1 MRIRSDVV
9 RRGGALLLLFAASFL
24 LCACARGGTATEE
37 EAGEFFRGVDDM
49 GTEIV
54 LHKKPQRIVSLNLG
68 TDEILL
74 ALAPPE
80 QIAALSSYVD
90 DAGLSCMAE
99 AAKAVPVKL
108 HDKSPERVLAQ
119 HPDLV
124 LTTDSVPKELVASM
138 RDLGLT
144 VFVSKTPKSI
154 EAVFPRI
161 ESIGKVIGRE
171 EEAATLTGR
180 LHERLADVARRT
192 EDIPETDRPIV
203 VAFAFSGVFGRR
215 DDLFDDMC
223 RHAALRNGAA
233 MAGLTK
239 DNSISMEQVV
249 ALDPDVFLLP
259 SWSAEGEKT
268 EEFREKLRND
278 PLFKHVKAV
287 RENRLYCVPDTYRY
301 SASQNAVE
309 AVYVLAKT
317 VYPERFADEGG
328 ASAGN

>member
-9 RRGGALLLLFAASFL
+9 LRGGALLLLFVASFL
-24 LCACARGGTATEE
+24 LCACAREGTATEE
-37 EAGEFFRGVDDM
+37 EEKEFFRGVDDM

-54 LHKKPQRIVSLNLG
+54 LHEKPQRIVSLNLG

-161 ESIGKVIGRE
+161 KSIGKVIGRE
-171 EEAATLTGR
+171 EEAA
-180 LHERLADVARRT
+180 
-192 EDIPETDRPIV
+192 
-203 VAFAFSGVFGRR
+203 AFKKENKIRGK
-215 DDLFDDMC
+215 
-223 RHAALRNGAA
+223 AA
-233 MAGLTK
+233 
-239 DNSISMEQVV
+239 
-249 ALDPDVFLLP
+249 
-259 SWSAEGEKT
+259 
-268 EEFREKLRND
+268 
-278 PLFKHVKAV
+278 
-287 RENRLYCVPDTYRY
+287 
-301 SASQNAVE
+301 
-309 AVYVLAKT
+309 
-317 VYPERFADEGG
+317 
-328 ASAGN
+328 